1 VAPLGVTSPRE
12 GEGYYTM
19 DDSAAFYRAMAA
31 FCRQHAKLQEESERF
46 WLREAQTWAELLKA
60 KNAFWHEFAD
70 SQSFLDS
77 IPREREAF
85 DNT

>member
-1 VAPLGVTSPRE
+1 MAQLGVTSLRE
-12 GEGYYTM
+12 GEGYYAM

-60 KNAFWHEFAD
+60 NNAFWHQFAD
-70 SQSFLDS
+70 KPKLSGQL
-77 IPREREAF
+77 PQA
-85 DNT
+85 T